1 MKIDK
6 IIEEAAEKIK
16 QELVEGR
23 FRIAS
28 WGDFYVVVRVG
39 GNIELKLWHRG
50 QEKDLSVFSADDD
63 IVLSKI
69 EFTLPERSIIWT
81 HLLKNKKDLRDA
93 QIASLENQIK
103 SFQDKIDFLK
113 RN

>member
-1 MKIDK
+1 MEIDK
-6 IIEEAAEKIK
+6 IIEDAAEKIK

-50 QEKDLSVFSADDD
+50 QEKDLSVFSADND

-69 EFTLPERSIIWT
+69 EFTLPERIIIWS
-81 HLLKNKKDLRDA
+81 HLFKNKGDLRDA
-93 QIASLENQIK
+93 QIANLENQIK
-103 SFQDKIDFLK
+103 SLQDKIDFLK